1 MKRVVIVGGGYA
13 GTALARALDTAA
25 EVVLVEARE
34 KFFHNVAGIRG
45 VVEPALLERI
55 ALPYDRLLKK
65 GRVVR
70 GGAVAL
76 TDRSVKLSN
85 GDVIDGDIVV
95 AATGSRYAS
104 PFKPQ
109 TDSVAALIAESR
121 ATHEQLRQAKSIAIV
136 GAGAVGTELAGEI
149 ATGMRGKK
157 ITLIS
162 STPTL
167 FPGYPE
173 NLGRK
178 LAAQLTAMGVTHR
191 LATSARTLKQTHA
204 PFAGRLDMT
213 SGDPIDA
220 DLIFPVIG
228 AKPVTDLLAVVPGVT
243 RDTLG
248 RAKVDAWLRPT
259 ASATL
264 FALGDAAAAGDA
276 MTIVAITRQEP
287 WLAKAIK
294 ALLAGKKLESLAP
307 YTPWPT
313 PAILIPLGAKKGAS
327 VLPVTK
333 KGMVVG
339 PFLTSAVKGKQLF
352 IPRYRKEFG
361 QSA

>member
-55 ALPYDRLLKK
+55 ALPYDRLLKR
-65 GRVVR
+65 GRVMHGR
-70 GGAVAL
+70 AVAL
-76 TDRSVKLSN
+76 TDRTVKLSN

-109 TDSVAALIAESR
+109 ADSVEALISESR

-149 ATGMRGKK
+149 ATGMRGKR

-162 STPTL
+162 ATPTL
-167 FPGYPE
+167 FPGCPE

-178 LAAQLTAMGVTHR
+178 LAAQLAAMGVTLR
-191 LATSARTLKQTHA
+191 RGTSARTLKQTDA

-213 SGDPIDA
+213 SGDPIEA

-228 AKPVTDLLAVVPGVT
+228 AKPVADVLVAVPGVT

-259 ASATL
+259 ASSTL

-276 MTIVAITRQEP
+276 MTVVAIARQEP
-287 WLAKAIK
+287 WLAKTIK
-294 ALLAGKKLESLAP
+294 ALLAGKKLESQPTYA
-307 YTPWPT
+307 PWPVA
-313 PAILIPLGAKKGAS
+313 PILIPLGAKKGAS

-339 PFLTSAVKGKQLF
+339 PFLTSAIKGKQLF
-352 IPRYRKEFG
+352 IPRYRKDFG
-361 QSA
+361 LS

>member
-13 GTALARALDTAA
+13 GTALARALDATA

-34 KFFHNVAGIRG
+34 KFFHNVAGIRS
-45 VVEPALLERI
+45 VVDPALLDRI

-65 GRVVR
+65 GRVVHGR
-70 GGAVAL
+70 AAAL
-76 TDRSVKLSN
+76 TDRTVKLSN
-85 GDVIDGDIVV
+85 GDAIDGDIVV

-109 TDSVAALIAESR
+109 ADSVAALIADSR
-121 ATHEQLRQAKSIAIV
+121 AANDRLRQAKSIAIV
-136 GAGAVGTELAGEI
+136 GAGAVGAELAGEI
-149 ATGMRGKK
+149 ATGMQGKK

-162 STPTL
+162 ATPTL

-178 LAAQLTAMGVTHR
+178 LAAQLSAMGVTLR
-191 LATSARTLKQTHA
+191 LGTSARTLQQTGA

-228 AKPVTDLLAVVPGVT
+228 AKPVADLLAAVPGVA
-243 RDTLG
+243 RDTIG

-259 ASATL
+259 ASSTL
-264 FALGDAAAAGDA
+264 FALGDAAAAGDG
-276 MTIVAITRQEP
+276 MTIVAIARQQP
-287 WLAKAIK
+287 WLAKTIK
-294 ALLAGKKLESLAP
+294 ALFAGRKLESLPRYA
-307 YTPWPT
+307 PWPV
-313 PAILIPLGAKKGAS
+313 PPILIPLGPKKGAS

-333 KGMVVG
+333 SGMVVG
-339 PFLTSAVKGKQLF
+339 PFLTSAIKGKQLF
-352 IPRYRKEFG
+352 IPRYVKEFG
-361 QSA
+361 YA

>member
-13 GTALARALDTAA
+13 GTALARALDAA
-25 EVVLVEARE
+25 ADVVLIEPRD

-45 VVEPALLERI
+45 IVEPALLDKI
-55 ALPYDRLLKK
+55 AIPYDRLLK
-65 GRVVR
+65 R
-70 GGAVAL
+70 GNIVHARAEKL
-76 TDRSVKLSN
+76 TDRTVKLSN
-85 GDVIDGDIVV
+85 GDALEGDLIVV
-95 AATGSRYAS
+95 ATGSRYAR

-109 TDSVAALIAESR
+109 SDSVAALIADSR
-121 ATHEQLRQAKSIAIV
+121 AAHEQMRQAKSIAIV

-149 ATGMRGKK
+149 AAGIPGKK

-178 LAAQLTAMGVTHR
+178 LAAQLKAMGVTLR
-191 LATSARTLKQTHA
+191 FGTSARTLEKTDA

-213 SGDPIDA
+213 AGDPIEA
-220 DLIFPVIG
+220 DMIVPVIG
-228 AKPVTDLLAVVPGVT
+228 AKPVTDLLSAVPGVT
-243 RDTLG
+243 LDALG
-248 RAKVDAWLRPT
+248 RAKVDAWLRPA
-259 ASATL
+259 ASSTL
-264 FALGDAAAAGDA
+264 LALGDAAAAGDA

-287 WLAKAIK
+287 WLAKTIK
-294 ALLAGKKLESLAP
+294 ALLAGKKLESLPTYA
-307 YTPWPT
+307 PWPT
-313 PAILIPLGAKKGAS
+313 PPILIPLGAKKGAS
-327 VLPVTK
+327 VLPFTK

-339 PFLTSAVKGKQLF
+339 PFLTSAIKGKQLF

-361 QSA
+361 YT